1 MLKQIGVVFK
11 GLYEIAVNPKL
22 LYRVVEDNSVW
33 EKYVKKNHREFS
45 KGLPVVEIND
55 LIPDFKETLE
65 VVDFLGGGSTPA
77 DLAIIRSLCKSVP
90 NCKYFEIGTWRGQSV
105 SNVADVCSEC
115 YTLNLPDDAFGGIY
129 RDLFGVF
136 SKKNPKIKHVYG
148 DSKTFDYAGLNTK
161 FDVIFIDA
169 NHRYEFIKSDTQK
182 MFQYLT
188 HENSIIIWHDYGK
201 DPATI
206 VFETLAGILEGIP
219 KGMEK
224 NLYHVSNTLC
234 AIYTTRKFT
243 TSELKS
249 PAIPNKKFKVTLE
262 YSKF

>member
-1 MLKQIGVVFK
+1 MLKQVKTVFQ
-11 GLYEIAVNPKL
+11 GLYEIAANPKL
-22 LYRVVEDNSVW
+22 LYRIVEDNSVW
-33 EKYVKKNHREFS
+33 QKYVKKHHSEFA

-65 VVDFLGGGSTPA
+65 VVDFLGGGSTPP

-105 SNVADVCSEC
+105 VNVVDVCDQC

-129 RDLFGVF
+129 KDLFAF
-136 SKKNPKIKHVYG
+136 YSKGNPKIKHVYG
-148 DSKTFDYAGLNTK
+148 DSRTFDYAGLGMK

-169 NHRYEFIKSDTQK
+169 NHRYDFIKSDTQK
-182 MFQYLT
+182 VFQYLT
-188 HENSIIIWHDYGK
+188 HDNSIVIWHDYGK
-201 DPATI
+201 DPATP
-206 VFETLAGILEGIP
+206 VFETLAGILEGVP
-219 KGMEK
+219 KGTEK

-234 AIYTTRKFT
+234 AIWTTRKFK
-243 TSELKS
+243 TSQLVS

-262 YSKF
+262 YNKI